1 LREINNIQ
9 DVLAAGK
16 WSGAE
21 SVLIRTH
28 RLKYRGLLLHALKYG
43 FWALKPGGELVIED
57 SGPAEDFIAPYT
69 IPFSLVRM
77 MVFQALG
84 RGSETLE
91 LDSARNV
98 IRLRRMAE
106 PAGRSWQAGVMIS
119 GNLAETE
126 TLTQCLAGLAAQP
139 ELQRPGAILVC
150 GPERTRT
157 ILNGMPGEPFLQLV
171 PFEGSASKPFP
182 ICEKKHHLISTM
194 TADRLAVMHA
204 RIRLDPD
211 VLRHAPAE
219 FDIAAP
225 QVWTEGSGRR
235 REHISYTIQDAGL
248 PFRFG
253 RVSNLGTRSG
263 GDPRLQ
269 LSKRQPFVDGGAFF
283 VSQQAYAA
291 CPLNRQLGWG
301 DAEDVEWC
309 NRALSMGLLVDYW
322 PAVEGITTVDK
333 LSTVMGLP
341 APVFRAAQLAKRQ
354 ATHLRRLTTHLTERV
369 LGKR

>member
-1 LREINNIQ
+1 MREINNVQ

-16 WSGAE
+16 WSGVD
-21 SVLIRTH
+21 SVLLRTH

-77 MVFQALG
+77 LAFQAIG
-84 RGSETLE
+84 VGSETLE
-91 LDSARNV
+91 LDPARYV
-98 IRLRRMAE
+98 IRLRRVAE
-106 PAGRSWQAGVMIS
+106 PAGRSWQAGVVIS
-119 GNLAETE
+119 GDSDEAE

-150 GPERTRT
+150 GPESART
-157 ILNGMPGEPFLQLV
+157 LLHGMPGEPFLQLV
-171 PFEGSASKPFP
+171 PYESSARKPFP
-182 ICEKKHHLISTM
+182 ICDKKHHLITTM
-194 TADRLAVMHA
+194 TADRLAVLHA

-235 REHISYTIQDAGL
+235 REHISYTVQDASL
-248 PFRFG
+248 PFRYG
-253 RVSNLGTRSG
+253 RISNFGTRSG

-269 LSKRQPFVDGGAFF
+269 LSKRQPFADGGAIF
-283 VSQQAYAA
+283 VSRRAYAA
-291 CPLNRQLGWG
+291 CPLNKQLGWG

-322 PAVEGITTVDK
+322 PTVEGITTIDK

-341 APVFRAAQLAKRQ
+341 EPIFRAAQAVKRR
-354 ATHLRRLTTHLTERV
+354 ATELRRLAKHLTERA
-369 LGKR
+369 LRKR

>member
-1 LREINNIQ
+1 MREINSVQ

-21 SVLIRTH
+21 SVLLRTH

-57 SGPAEDFIAPYT
+57 SGPTEDFIAPYT

-77 MVFQALG
+77 IVFQALG

-91 LDSARNV
+91 LDPARHV
-98 IRLRRMAE
+98 IRLRRVAE
-106 PAGRSWQAGVMIS
+106 PARQSWQAGVIIS
-119 GNLAETE
+119 GNPAEAE

-150 GPERTRT
+150 GPESARS
-157 ILNGMPGEPFLQLV
+157 LLDGMPGEPFLQLV
-171 PFEGSASKPFP
+171 PYEGSARKPFP
-182 ICEKKHHLISTM
+182 ICEKKDHLIRAM

-211 VLRHAPAE
+211 VLRHAPAD

-225 QVWTEGSGRR
+225 QVWAEGKGRR
-235 REHISYTIQDAGL
+235 RAHISYTTLDAGL
-248 PFRFG
+248 PFRYG
-253 RVSNLGTRSG
+253 RASNLGTRSG

-269 LSKRQPFVDGGAFF
+269 LSKRQPFADGGAFF
-283 VSQQAYAA
+283 VSRRAYAT
-291 CPLNRQLGWG
+291 CPLNTQLGWG

-309 NRALSMGLLVDYW
+309 NRARSMGLLVDYW
-322 PAVEGITTVDK
+322 PAVEGVTTADK
-333 LSTVMGLP
+333 LSTAMGLP
-341 APVFRAAQLAKRQ
+341 DPIFRTAQVVKRRV
-354 ATHLRRLTTHLTERV
+354 TYLRRLGTHLTERA

>member
-1 LREINNIQ
+1 MLEISCVRDVIQ
-9 DVLAAGK
+9 AGR

-21 SVLIRTH
+21 KVLIRTH

-57 SGPAEDFIAPYT
+57 SGPDEDFIAPYT

-84 RGSETLE
+84 RESETLE
-91 LDSARNV
+91 LDPARHV
-98 IRLRRMAE
+98 IRLRRVAE
-106 PAGRSWQAGVMIS
+106 PPGQSWQAGVVIS
-119 GNLAETE
+119 GNLAEAK

-150 GPERTRT
+150 GPESART
-157 ILNGMPGEPFLQLV
+157 LLAGMPGEPFLRLV
-171 PFEGSASKPFP
+171 PYEGTVRKPFP
-182 ICEKKHHLISTM
+182 ICDKKHHLITAM
-194 TADRLAVMHA
+194 TADRLAVVHA

-225 QVWTEGSGRR
+225 QVWTEFGGRR
-235 REHISYTIQDAGL
+235 REHISYTIQDARL
-248 PFRFG
+248 PSRFG

-269 LSKRQPFVDGGAFF
+269 MDKRRPFADGGAFF
-283 VSQQAYAA
+283 VSRQAYAA

-309 NRALSMGLLVDYW
+309 NRATSMGLLVDYW
-322 PAVEGITTVDK
+322 PAVEGVTTVDK
-333 LSTVMGLP
+333 LSTVMSLP
-341 APVFRAAQLAKRQ
+341 TSFFRAAQLAKRRTTYLGRI
-354 ATHLRRLTTHLTERV
+354 ATHLSERV
-369 LGKR
+369 QGKR